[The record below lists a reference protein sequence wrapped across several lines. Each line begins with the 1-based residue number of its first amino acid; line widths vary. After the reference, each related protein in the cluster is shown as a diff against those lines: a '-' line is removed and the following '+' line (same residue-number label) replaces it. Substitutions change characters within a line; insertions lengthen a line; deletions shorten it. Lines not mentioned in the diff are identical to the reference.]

1 MATATEARDIQK
13 HVLGNGLVVI
23 TETMTHVRSVSVGV
37 WVRNGSRREIPE
49 ENGLAHFIEHMV
61 FKGTE
66 RRSAEA
72 IAREMDSVGGMLDA
86 FTSKEQICFNAK
98 VLDEHLPI
106 AFDVIADLV
115 LRPKFDSDDVRKERQ
130 VVLEEIKMD
139 LDNPEYLL
147 HDIFTRGFW
156 PEHPLGRPIL
166 GTPETVRRFNREH
179 LNERF
184 RDWFA
189 PDHLVITAAGNVTH
203 EKVLDLVHELFTQN
217 FWAPH
222 ALAKP
227 ILGTPE
233 TVSSFTR
240 DTLQKWFRQW
250 YAPNHLVIT
259 AAGHLTH
266 AQMVDLVAERFSKL
280 APSGNGA
287 ADSVPLAAPHVT
299 LRSKSELEQVHICI
313 GVPALPLTDRR
324 RFAVSLMNNILGGGM
339 SSRLFQNIRE
349 RQGLAYAIF
358 SDVSSYRDAGVL
370 SVYAGTSLE
379 TVDQL
384 IRSVLDEFR
393 RIKDEP
399 ISAEELRRAKDH
411 LKGATLLAL
420 EGSGSRMNSL
430 ARYHI
435 YFDRHFT
442 PQELIAMLESVTV
455 DEVQQIAREFF
466 APGRIAASVVGNL
479 DGFELTRA
487 DLTF

>member
-1 MATATEARDIQK
+1 MPKTTSTVQK
-13 HVLGNGLVVI
+13 EVLPNGLVVL
-23 TETMTHVRSVSVGV
+23 TEPMDHVHSVSVGI
-37 WVRNGSRREIPE
+37 WVRSGSRREPAE
-49 ENGLAHFIEHMV
+49 LNGISHFIEHMV
-61 FKGTE
+61 FKGTA
-66 RRSAEA
+66 RRTAED

-86 FTSKEQICFNAK
+86 FTSKEMVCFNAR
-98 VLDEHLPI
+98 VLDEHLPR
-106 AFDVIADLV
+106 AFDVIADMALD
-115 LRPKFDSDDVRKERQ
+115 PKFADEDIAREQSVI
-130 VVLEEIKMD
+130 LEEIRMTQ
-139 LDNPEYLL
+139 DNPE
-147 HDIFTRGFW
+147 
-156 PEHPLGRPIL
+156 
-166 GTPETVRRFNREH
+166 
-179 LNERF
+179 
-184 RDWFA
+184 
-189 PDHLVITAAGNVTH
+189 
-203 EKVLDLVHELFTQN
+203 DLVHELFTQN

-250 YAPNHLVIT
+250 YAPNHLVVT

-266 AQMVDLVAERFSKL
+266 AQLVDLVAERFSKL
-280 APSGNGA
+280 APSGDGA
-287 ADSVPLAAPHVT
+287 ADSVPQAAPHVT

-324 RFAVSLMNNILGGGM
+324 RFAVSLLNNILGGGM

-358 SDVSSYRDAGVL
+358 SDISSYRDAGVL
-370 SVYAGTSLE
+370 SVYAGTSRE
-379 TVDQL
+379 TVDKL

-399 ISAEELRRAKDH
+399 LDAEELRRAKDH

-442 PQELIAMLESVTV
+442 PQELIAMLESVTAE
-455 DEVQQIAREFF
+455 EVQQIAREFF
-466 APGRIAASVVGNL
+466 APNRIAASVVGNL
-479 DGFELTRA
+479 NGFSLTRDQLA
-487 DLTF
+487 L